1 MIEENTILKK
11 GLLSITWPIL
21 IENFF
26 RMTSIFIS
34 YWIFSLISDETA
46 AVMSVINLCLLSGF
60 ILVES
65 LAQGNSILINQYL
78 GNSEKNVPT
87 PSYSAMLWLSLLLGA
102 VVSLI
107 FFNFSDVIIN
117 KLVGSGKIFIEGNTY
132 LKIVGSFFFHLLGG
146 IYTNVY
152 HL

>member
-1 MIEENTILKK
+1 
-11 GLLSITWPIL
+11 
-21 IENFF
+21 
-26 RMTSIFIS
+26 MTSIFIS

-46 AVMSVINLCLLSGF
+46 AIMSVINLCLLSGF

-78 GNSEKNVPT
+78 RNSKKNVLT
-87 PSYSAMLWLSLLLGA
+87 LSYSAMLWLSLLLGA
-102 VVSLI
+102 LISLI

-132 LKIVGSFFFHLLGG
+132 LKIVGSFRLLAGV
-146 IYTNVY
+146 YTNLRRK
-152 HL
+152 HCIFTHRAWTANAWKNIFPITH